1 MATVSPL
8 RAAGALSAA
17 RTVSSS
23 ARISLAR
30 RLVAE
35 GLGTALLIAVVI
47 GAGVHAHRLSG
58 GDAMWTLLVQSL
70 AGGAGLCALLLT
82 FGPIS
87 GAQLNPAVTVSAV
100 LQGNLRW
107 HEGAGYVGAQLMG
120 AVLGVA
126 MAHGMYG
133 MPAWSAGTHAVAA
146 PHLWWSEALAT
157 LGLMAV
163 GIACARRS
171 PQWLP
176 VAVAAYIGAGY
187 WFTGSSS
194 LANPALT
201 LACALTDGPSGIRPG
216 DVPGYMLAQFAG
228 MLAATPLFG
237 WLLGSSPEQRQVM
250 LAGDSGIPVRSVHQR
265 KAG

>member
-107 HEGAGYVGAQLMG
+107 QIGR
-120 AVLGVA
+120 
-126 MAHGMYG
+126 AH
-133 MPAWSAGTHAVAA
+133 V
-146 PHLWWSEALAT
+146 
-157 LGLMAV
+157 
-163 GIACARRS
+163 
-171 PQWLP
+171 
-176 VAVAAYIGAGY
+176 
-187 WFTGSSS
+187 
-194 LANPALT
+194 
-201 LACALTDGPSGIRPG
+201 
-216 DVPGYMLAQFAG
+216 
-228 MLAATPLFG
+228 
-237 WLLGSSPEQRQVM
+237 
-250 LAGDSGIPVRSVHQR
+250 
-265 KAG
+265 